1 MSSIPG
7 FKYWRNTSTLPFIYN
22 TPVASDRLKMNVNE
36 GAIMFADNFRI
47 LAGILSRPVA
57 LHAFRPL
64 RVEATLSTDIGD
76 NFKNVS
82 ED

>member
-1 MSSIPG
+1 
-7 FKYWRNTSTLPFIYN
+7 
-22 TPVASDRLKMNVNE
+22 MNVNE

-47 LAGILSRPVA
+47 LAGILSIPVA

>member
-1 MSSIPG
+1 
-7 FKYWRNTSTLPFIYN
+7 
-22 TPVASDRLKMNVNE
+22 
-36 GAIMFADNFRI
+36 MFEDNFRI

-64 RVEATLSTDIGD
+64 RVEAALSTDIG
-76 NFKNVS
+76 NNLKNVS

>member
-1 MSSIPG
+1 MSTRVQLCLQI
-7 FKYWRNTSTLPFIYN
+7 
-22 TPVASDRLKMNVNE
+22 
-36 GAIMFADNFRI
+36 I

-57 LHAFRPL
+57 LYAFRPL
-64 RVEATLSTDIGD
+64 KIEATLSTDIGD

>member
-1 MSSIPG
+1 
-7 FKYWRNTSTLPFIYN
+7 
-22 TPVASDRLKMNVNE
+22 
-36 GAIMFADNFRI
+36 MFADNFRI

-57 LHAFRPL
+57 SNAFRPL

-76 NFKNVS
+76 NLKNVS